1 MKSLFY
7 KIKYLFFILLFINV
21 LGLKADNYLLETLSE
36 QNSELLIESN
46 KQRSDLKNSIFYAEG
61 NVIITNTKKE
71 FIAKSKKAIFY
82 QLLGKIKLIGNAQVV
97 TNDSNKLKAGEIIY
111 YLKENKFEANSDKN
125 ERVVANL
132 FLLKKKTLNQSS
144 K

>member
-1 MKSLFY
+1 MKSLFS
-7 KIKYLFFILLFINV
+7 KIKYLFFILLFMNV
-21 LGLKADNYLLETLSE
+21 LGLKADNYLLENLSE
-36 QNSELLIESN
+36 QNTELLIESN
-46 KQRSDLKNSIFYAEG
+46 KESSDFKKSIFYAEG

-82 QLLGKIKLIGNAQVV
+82 QLRGKIKLIGNAQVV

-125 ERVVANL
+125 QRVVANL